1 MPARRI
7 IVCSKVSLQGEPARV
22 SSIMY
27 SCRGLLL
34 LLLLYSNKED
44 IRHHAVYDRL
54 WSLENFSS
62 IKLHT

>member
-1 MPARRI
+1 MLARRI
-7 IVCSKVSLQGEPARV
+7 IVCSKVSLGEPARV

-27 SCRGLLL
+27 SCRGL

-54 WSLENFSS
+54 WSLEDFSS

>member
-7 IVCSKVSLQGEPARV
+7 IVCSKVSLGEPARV
-22 SSIMY
+22 SRIMY
-27 SCRGLLL
+27 SCRGL

-54 WSLENFSS
+54 WSLEDFSS
-62 IKLHT
+62 IKL